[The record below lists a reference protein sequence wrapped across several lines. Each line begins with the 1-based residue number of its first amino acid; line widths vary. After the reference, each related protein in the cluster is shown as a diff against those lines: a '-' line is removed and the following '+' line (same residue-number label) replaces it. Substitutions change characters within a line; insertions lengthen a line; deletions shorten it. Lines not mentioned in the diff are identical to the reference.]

1 MKIRPPPPDRPESLP
16 GRPVF
21 SPADASPCLCGSG
34 NAFARCCKDRLPGY
48 QIGAAARAAGD
59 DLEAA
64 LRAKRADLAQYTILH
79 KSNTAPVMARDPV
92 KAAYFLRLDLNA
104 LSEIVGQICILHH
117 RLGRSAELPAM
128 LERLRG
134 NVKSPLWDRKITY
147 HQALIAHQQD
157 NDDNARLEFA
167 KLLPIEASGEPDI
180 EIIQLYIPLYGGEIS
195 FSRMIGLCDRI
206 LELTKAG
213 EDKLQYT
220 CLKGFMYAVFGD
232 EEASRAAFED
242 AVAAA
247 RETAAKHQMTER
259 AKELFAGALVHLG
272 SATDNQEMLEEA
284 AAILQD
290 LLADEDAWTP
300 FGRARLL
307 ADLGDCYRS
316 GGLWAEGEQ
325 AYRDALAAAPR
336 GIAQVFLAECIARQN
351 RIAEAASTLDA
362 VSAADLDEAGKY
374 DWAYLAAIVA
384 AEMHDTVRIKTAI
397 EALKAVKATAPLFEQ
412 RRLKLLLHLNE
423 VLGDAA
429 KAVSGLA
436 AIRRLFAEPLRAFN
450 RYAIMQPALFGF
462 GVNLNVMLEDLHGKA
477 DEKKI

>member
-1 MKIRPPPPDRPESLP
+1 MKIRPPPPDRPQSLP
-16 GRPVF
+16 NRPIF

-64 LRAKRADLAQYTILH
+64 LRAKRADLAQYTMLH
-79 KSNTAPVMARDPV
+79 KSNTAPVMARDP
-92 KAAYFLRLDLNA
+92 ANATYFLRLDLNA
-104 LSEIVGQICILHH
+104 LSEIVSQICILHH

-128 LERLRG
+128 LERLRP
-134 NVKSPLWDRKITY
+134 NVNSPLWDRKITY
-147 HQALIAHQQD
+147 HQAQIAHQQD
-157 NDDNARLEFA
+157 DDDKARLEFA
-167 KLLPIEASGEPDI
+167 KLLPIEASEPDI
-180 EIIQLYIPLYGGEIS
+180 EIIQLYIPLYGAEIS

-220 CLKGFMYAVFGD
+220 CLKGFMYAVVGD
-232 EEASRAAFED
+232 EEASRAAFES

-272 SATDNQEMLEEA
+272 GTTDNLDMLEEA

-290 LLADEDAWTP
+290 LLADKDVWTP

-316 GGLWAEGEQ
+316 AGRWVEGEQ
-325 AYRDALAAAPR
+325 SYREALAAAPR
-336 GIAQVFLAECIARQN
+336 AIAQVFLAECIARQS
-351 RIAEAASTLDA
+351 RVAEAASTLDA
-362 VSAADLDEAGKY
+362 VSTADLDEAGKY

-384 AEMHDTVRIKTAI
+384 AEMHDPTRIKAAI
-397 EALKAVKATAPLFEQ
+397 KALEAVKATAPLFEQ
-412 RRLKLLLHLNE
+412 RKLKLLLHLND

-429 KAVSGLA
+429 KAASGLA
-436 AIRRLFAEPLRAFN
+436 AIRRLFAEPLKAFN
-450 RYAIMQPALFGF
+450 RYAIMQPTLFGF
-462 GVNLNVMLEDLHGKA
+462 GVNLNAMLEDLHGKA
-477 DEKKI
+477 DKEKK